1 MGIIITLMACY
12 SEDDLT
18 PSGNYSVT
26 KFTFPQGNNAWDMDI
41 KDIHDKYNVYLIYKE
56 VTFVDLNRQWQSLG
70 TGDQFTGDSLT
81 NEQVPVYVDFL
92 KNHFFAFISP
102 GIAQKALPVK
112 IYMLHNFK
120 KVTSDDGTGGTGT
133 GGTGTGG
140 TGTGGTGTG
149 GTGTGGTGTG
159 GTGTGGTGTGGTGT
173 GGTGTGGTGTGG
185 TGTGGT
191 GTGGTGTGGTGGT
204 TDPNFVPLKI
214 DGFDYWAISF
224 TNDEMSNMDPYS
236 KKVKR
241 NIFFRTFIENAIR
254 KGSITEPAEF
264 KDGMDYKTNFNTN
277 KPKDPNYYL
286 TRGFL
291 DIFKEQDLSP
301 RTPFFI
307 GEYTGIGYENPDI
320 YPYAD
325 FVYYIRAAMWY
336 TPDEFE
342 AYYPTAK
349 YPLIKKRY
357 DIVINHLKN
366 NYGIDIQQ
374 IAKGPQE

>member
-26 KFTFPQGNNAWDMDI
+26 KFAFPQGNNAWDMDI

-102 GIAQKALPVK
+102 EIAQKALPVK

-120 KVTSDDGTGGTGT
+120 KVTSNDGTGGTGT

-149 GTGTGGTGTG
+149 GTGTGGI
-159 GTGTGGTGTGGTGT
+159 
-173 GGTGTGGTGTGG
+173 GTGG

-277 KPKDPNYYL
+277 KPEDPNYYL

-366 NYGIDIQQ
+366 TYGIDIQQ

>member
-1 MGIIITLMACY
+1 MLILMGIVFVLMACY
-12 SEDDLT
+12 SEEDLT
-18 PSGNYSVT
+18 HSGNYSVT
-26 KFTFPQGNNAWDMDI
+26 KFIFPQGDNAWDMDI
-41 KDIHDKYNVYLIYKE
+41 KDIHDRYNVYLIYKE

-70 TGDQFTGDSLT
+70 TGDLFSGDSLT

-102 GIAQKALPVK
+102 EIAQKALPVK

-120 KVTSDDGTGGTGT
+120 KVTSGDDTGETDTGDTGGTGTGTGTGTGGTGTGTGGTGTGT

-140 TGTGGTGTG
+140 
-149 GTGTGGTGTG
+149 
-159 GTGTGGTGTGGTGT
+159 
-173 GGTGTGGTGTGG
+173 
-185 TGTGGT
+185 
-191 GTGGTGTGGTGGT
+191 

-224 TNDEMSNMDPYS
+224 TDDEMNNMDPYS

-254 KGSITEPAEF
+254 KGSVTEPTDF
-264 KDGMDYKTNFNTN
+264 KNEMDYKTRINTN
-277 KPKDPNYYL
+277 KPEDPDYYL

-291 DIFKEQDLSP
+291 DLFKERELSSRAP
-301 RTPFFI
+301 YFMD
-307 GEYTGIGYENPDI
+307 EYTGAGFENPDI
-320 YPYAD
+320 YPHAD

-342 AYYPTAK
+342 THYPAEK
-349 YPLIKKRY
+349 YPLIKKKY
-357 DIVINHLKN
+357 DVVIHHLKSA
-366 NYGIDIQQ
+366 YGIDIQQ